1 MNQIEENAEKR
12 KNILRELDENAITM
26 SNLAQRNHM
35 LQREFRQLELDD
47 RRERLKLEEVKV
59 PTGIIK

>member
-12 KNILRELDENAITM
+12 KNLLRELDENAITM

-47 RRERLKLEEVKV
+47 RRERLRLEALKV
-59 PTGIIK
+59 PTGIMK